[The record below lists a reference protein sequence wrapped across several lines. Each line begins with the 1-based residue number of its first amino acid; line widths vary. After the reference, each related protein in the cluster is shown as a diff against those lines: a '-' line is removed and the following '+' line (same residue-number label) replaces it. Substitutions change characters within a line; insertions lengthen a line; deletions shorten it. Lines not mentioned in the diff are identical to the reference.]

1 MYKNSEKNL
10 VKNCVKN
17 NLVYIKS
24 NFKVLSDSILK
35 LQKKNMPLFEFL
47 DILQKVQVQLQL
59 PQGNDGQKVF
69 KKFETVLNK
78 NNGLTKTGIKN
89 TLWRKC

>member
-1 MYKNSEKNL
+1 
-10 VKNCVKN
+10 
-17 NLVYIKS
+17 
-24 NFKVLSDSILK
+24 
-35 LQKKNMPLFEFL
+35 MPLFEFL